1 MKTHHLTRVALM
13 LALLIVSAQLA
24 IPIGPV
30 AVTLQT
36 LVVLIIGLVLPKKQ
50 ALLTMIL
57 YLFAGIMGLPI
68 FAQAMGGP
76 HSVFLP
82 SFGFVLSFIPA
93 VYLMA
98 KKMEKSPKKDLK
110 SYIYAVIL
118 GSLVIYAIGISYMS
132 FILLV
137 HLGNDFSLWKILS
150 IGMIPFIPGDLL
162 KSFLAVTISMRL
174 NHHLKDKF

>member
-50 ALLTMIL
+50 GFLTLTVYLL
-57 YLFAGIMGLPI
+57 AGFIGLPI

-93 VYLMA
+93 VWLMA
-98 KKMEKSPKKDLK
+98 RKLEKSSKNGFK
-110 SYIYAVIL
+110 SYFYAVLL
-118 GSLVIYAIGISYMS
+118 GNIVIYVIGILYMS

-137 HLGNDFSLWKILS
+137 HLDHDFSLWKILS
-150 IGMIPFIPGDLL
+150 IGMIPFIPGDIL
-162 KSFLAVTISMRL
+162 KSFLAITISMRL
-174 NHHLKDKF
+174 NRHLKD